1 MSYLKTRNAL
11 ITKLLGA
18 TITNITSSD
27 IAYDNR
33 DFDPTGKNYWLSAY
47 LIPSDS
53 QPTGKLTID
62 PSTDTGFFQVSVYVK
77 TGLYDVAQLE
87 IIDSVLSE
95 FTNSSVAT
103 YQDQDVCI
111 LNSTVNQGALS
122 GGWWKRDITINYLTQ
137 SNRG

>member
-18 TITNITSSD
+18 TITNITTSD

-47 LIPSDS
+47 LVPADS
-53 QPTGKLTID
+53 QPLGKSID
-62 PSTDTGFFQVSVYVK
+62 DPNSDTGFFQVSVYVK
-77 TGLYDVAQLE
+77 TGNYDVAQLE

-95 FTNSSVAT
+95 FKNSSVAT